1 VARLATCARALY
13 PFAGFIAHPLWL
25 DRCLSLPLTVPRL
38 DRIIQGVTTHVAV
51 KIKLMRFGKIRT
63 PHYRIVIADART
75 ARDSRAIEEI
85 GRYNPNAEPSFIQVN
100 GERAA
105 YWLGV
110 GAQPTEAVAAI
121 LKITGDWQKFK
132 GLPGTEGTLRFA
144 EPKPDKRI
152 AYEAAVK
159 DAMNEPADGA
169 TTAKKKAADKLAAK
183 NAPVVETPV
192 VETPVVETPVVETP
206 VVETPVVETPVVET
220 PVVETPVEEVVP
232 VVTEVAAVEVL
243 ETVEAAVE
251 ADVVAPVEAVAEA
264 LVADVA
270 PEASAE

>member
-1 VARLATCARALY
+1 LN
-13 PFAGFIAHPLWL
+13 
-25 DRCLSLPLTVPRL
+25 
-38 DRIIQGVTTHVAV
+38 RITQGVTTHVAV

-63 PHYRIVIADART
+63 PHYRIVVADART

-85 GRYNPNAEPSFIQVN
+85 GRYNPNSEPSFIQVN

-110 GAQPTEAVAAI
+110 GAQPTEAVEAI
-121 LKITGDWQKFK
+121 LKVTGDWQKFK
-132 GLPGTEGTLRFA
+132 GLPGTEGTLRHA

-183 NAPVVETPV
+183 NNPVVEEAAPVVEAVVETPV
-192 VETPVVETPVVETP
+192 VE
-206 VVETPVVETPVVET
+206 
-220 PVVETPVEEVVP
+220 
-232 VVTEVAAVEVL
+232 EVAAETVL
-243 ETVEAAVE
+243 EAVE
-251 ADVVAPVEAVAEA
+251 EAVAAEVVAEA
-264 LVADVA
+264 T

>member
-1 VARLATCARALY
+1 
-13 PFAGFIAHPLWL
+13 
-25 DRCLSLPLTVPRL
+25 
-38 DRIIQGVTTHVAV
+38 
-51 KIKLMRFGKIRT
+51 MRFGKIRT
-63 PHYRIVIADART
+63 PHYRIVVADART

-110 GAQPTEAVAAI
+110 GAQPTEAVEAI
-121 LKITGDWQKFK
+121 LKVTGDWQKFK

-183 NAPVVETPV
+183 AIPEAAEVATA
-192 VETPVVETPVVETP
+192 
-206 VVETPVVETPVVET
+206 
-220 PVVETPVEEVVP
+220 EEVVS
-232 VVTEVAAVEVL
+232 EAVE
-243 ETVEAAVE
+243 EAAAAEVVE
-251 ADVVAPVEAVAEA
+251 EAIT
-264 LVADVA
+264 
-270 PEASAE
+270 EASAE